1 MTRAVSKRPASLT
14 RRLILWLTLGAS
26 GLWLCGALAAA
37 AILQH
42 QLEAAFDAG
51 LRETAERLLPLAAES
66 IDGGARDSDESHEIP
81 VFDARDGE
89 YIVYQVRNTK
99 GQILV
104 RSYDAPLEPFNAA
117 LANGFSEDDG
127 WRVLTIGTPDGR
139 LFIHVAEQI
148 SHRAETLFGS
158 IATLIL
164 PIAALIP
171 LSGIGIFLIV
181 RAALRPLT
189 AFSAEISRRDARNL
203 APIETGSLPTELAPT
218 GAAVQALIA
227 RLAAAFE
234 AERSLAANSAHELRT
249 PIAGS
254 LAQTQRLLAELKGQ
268 PAEARARQVE
278 DSLRRLRRLSEKL
291 LQLARADSGMSSA
304 AEPRDLLPA
313 LRLVVDDARR
323 PMANPRRL
331 TLDIAA
337 DASLLSPVDVDA
349 FGIAMRNLLENA
361 LVHGDV
367 TMPVTV
373 SVPADRIVTVT
384 NAGPPVAPDR
394 LALLTRRFERG
405 DTRAEGSGLGL
416 AIVDQ
421 IMNNAGGELRLASPA
436 PGRTGGF
443 EARLILP
450 EADHVVTGDLK
461 T

>member
-1 MTRAVSKRPASLT
+1 MTQSARRRPSSLT
-14 RRLILWLTLGAS
+14 RRLILWLTLGATV
-26 GLWLCGALAAA
+26 LWLCGALFAAA
-37 AILQH
+37 VLQH
-42 QLEAAFDAG
+42 QLQAAFDGG
-51 LRETAERLLPLAAES
+51 LRETAERLLPLAVEGM
-66 IDGGARDSDESHEIP
+66 DGGAHDGDESLEIP
-81 VFDARDGE
+81 VFDAADGE
-89 YIVYQVRNTK
+89 YIVYQVRNAK

-104 RSYDAPLEPFNAA
+104 RSFDAPMEPFKAP

-127 WRVLTIGTPDGR
+127 WRILTIGTQDGR
-139 LFIHVAEQI
+139 FFIHVAEQL
-148 SHRAETLFGS
+148 SHRSETLVGS
-158 IATLIL
+158 IATLVL

-171 LSGIGIFLIV
+171 LSAIGIFLIV
-181 RAALRPLT
+181 RAALRPLG

-203 APIETGSLPTELAPT
+203 APIETGTLPVELAPM

-291 LQLARADSGMSSA
+291 LELARADSGMSGTA
-304 AEPRDLLPA
+304 KPRDLMPA
-313 LRLVVDDARR
+313 LRLVVDDTRRAMADARR
-323 PMANPRRL
+323 LR
-331 TLDIAA
+331 LDIVEG
-337 DASLLSPVDVDA
+337 ASLLTPLDVDA

-361 LVHGDV
+361 LLHGDV
-367 TMPVTV
+367 AAPVTV
-373 SVPADRIVTVT
+373 AVPEDRVVAVT
-384 NAGPPVAPDR
+384 NGGPAVAPER

-421 IMNNAGGELRLASPA
+421 IIGNAGGQLQLVSPA
-436 PGRTGGF
+436 SGRIDGF

-450 EADHVVTGDLK
+450 SADSVSGPGR
-461 T
+461 